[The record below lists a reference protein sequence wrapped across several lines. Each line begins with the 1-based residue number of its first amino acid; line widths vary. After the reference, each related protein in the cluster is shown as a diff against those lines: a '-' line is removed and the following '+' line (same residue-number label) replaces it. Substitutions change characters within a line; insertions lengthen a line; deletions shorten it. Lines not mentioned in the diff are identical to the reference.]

1 MTEIEKLFDRIGQ
14 CLFRMETNFEVYSRC
29 VRVSLCSDTNEAAAA
44 AAKSAI
50 LADLEALKDVKREME
65 HGDKQLVA
73 ITESE
78 RQMTLLA
85 LAHLSVRRPG
95 WGQAIAELAFKMDMP
110 DHEGR
115 PTLYEQFKET
125 HVYVLPDE
133 PSDATLSQSLGLD
146 K

>member
-14 CLFRMETNFEVYSRC
+14 CLFRLETNFEVYSRC
-29 VRVSLCSDTNEAAAA
+29 VRVSLCSDTNEAAA